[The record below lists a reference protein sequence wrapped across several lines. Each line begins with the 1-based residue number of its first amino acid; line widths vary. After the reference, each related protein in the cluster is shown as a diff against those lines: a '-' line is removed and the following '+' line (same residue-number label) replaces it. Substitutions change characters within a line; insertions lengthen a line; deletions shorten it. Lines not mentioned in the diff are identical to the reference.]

1 VLDGGLSAH
10 LDTAV
15 EAMTIEEYG
24 DKASLYVGTTAGDV
38 YASDDEGDSWQRIAS
53 GLPAISK
60 YGHDRAL
67 AGK

>member
-1 VLDGGLSAH
+1 MLDGGLSTH
-10 LDTAV
+10 LDAAV

-24 DKASLYVGTTAGDV
+24 DQTALYVGTTAGDV
-38 YASDDEGDSWQRIAS
+38 YASPDEGDSWRRIVS
-53 GLPAISK
+53 DLPAISK